1 MWPFGRERRRALKVL
16 ADVPRG
22 IREEVL
28 LLVHGFSIQ
37 MIAGLVKVGL
47 AIVATETRTMRP
59 GVTIETERIQITDAG
74 RRAIEK

>member
-1 MWPFGRERRRALKVL
+1 MRRFGRERRRALKVL

-28 LLVHGFSIQ
+28 LLVHGFSIE
-37 MIAGLVKVGL
+37 MLSGLVKAGL

-59 GVTIETERIQITDAG
+59 GVTIETERIRITEAG
-74 RRAIEK
+74 RKAING

>member
-1 MWPFGRERRRALKVL
+1 MRHFGRERRRALEVL

-28 LLVHGFSIQ
+28 LLVHGFSIE
-37 MIAGLVKVGL
+37 MLSGLVKAGL

-59 GVTIETERIQITDAG
+59 GVTIETERIRITEAG
-74 RRAIEK
+74 RKAING

>member
-1 MWPFGRERRRALKVL
+1 MQRFGRERRRALETL

-28 LLVHGFSIQ
+28 LLVHGFSMQ
-37 MIAGLVKVGL
+37 MIAGLVKAGL

-59 GVTIETERIQITDAG
+59 GVTIEIERIQITDAG
-74 RRAIEK
+74 RLAIKK

>member
-1 MWPFGRERRRALKVL
+1 MWPFGRERRRALELL

-37 MIAGLVKVGL
+37 AIAGLVKAGL
-47 AIVATETRTMRP
+47 AIVATETITMRP

-74 RRAIEK
+74 RRVLKE